1 MFRFATAA
9 ASGVAFTALRNTTT
23 TFRHSIVPAA
33 FAAASKRGIA
43 YDCYNVPVAGLSD
56 ELEELRQSVHDFAQ
70 RELAPRADEIDKTN
84 TFPMDMWRKLGDMGL
99 LGITAPEEYGGQKMG
114 YLAHTIAMEELS
126 RASGSVALSYGAHS
140 NLCVNQIVRNGNKA
154 QKEKYLPKL
163 ISGEH
168 IGALAMSEAGSG
180 SDVVS
185 MKLRADKKVVYA
197 KTDINAGPKGITAFL
212 IEKNFKGFS
221 TSPKL
226 DKLGMRGSNTC
237 ELVFDNCEVPVE
249 NVLGEVGKGVYVLM
263 SGLDLERL
271 VLSGGPLGLM
281 QAALDITVPYV
292 HDRTQFGQKIGEF
305 QLLQAKLADM
315 YTKLSASRSYV
326 YAVGRACDLGHSS
339 NKDCA
344 GAILYSAERA
354 TECALDAI
362 QCLGGNGYINDYATG
377 RLLRD
382 AKLYEIGA
390 GTSEIRRMLIGHLLL
405 LDSRMD
411 SHRQAP
417 RAFAAQNAATE
428 LTAETLIRQSV
439 LTNNNLRETF
449 MYRRPNPCI
458 EPSIHADMGS
468 PSLGVTATI
477 SGGNSSLPPSELLCS
492 EDQTH
497 TMAMPDKHVSQ
508 RPNAQTTSMGM
519 LDAYENLQLENDLP
533 QIDCTREAGG
543 GVPDIDDRSDPYP
556 NQQSLSSTLPF
567 HSMNHTVNSP
577 PQSSFENASTASL
590 ALAALVPERNGSE
603 HTATIVQ
610 YLRWYHEADI
620 HRCIFQAQR
629 QHEMTRSKKRHY
641 AIFLSLDAMLFM
653 DACPVVASQL
663 LTDTNQIGQEEFAVA
678 CFFILKD
685 MLQHQPLNQEYIR
698 STVRM
703 ENWPAPA
710 SSHVDS
716 TSIYNWSICVNHAIA
731 IKGCISQLSLPNYVI
746 ISRLFLCLNPA
757 CNNRNELHVSVGSK
771 SELTLVRRSGTL
783 KCLGVSN
790 RQADDLVNIVQ
801 VGDLGLLLGVPTSK
815 YMYDKSYEA
824 TTIKM
829 EIKVGEQFNTSKV
842 DPLLHSDIWRK
853 LKLSLL
859 LSLVSSNSENDHV
872 ESVLDN
878 KPLHILIVT
887 DGNSPLIDR
896 VLRHIGSLKRNSEPK
911 MKLPLQLSTG
921 SQFPYIQAG
930 SSSCSKNDVLYV
942 NMENILQS
950 EILDLENYISQPRLV
965 SIIKDGRSVSALVKV
980 CRVGGCKHIS
990 THHFPANQTT
1000 TLQLGYGKYP
1010 STNCHCKFS
1019 IGSLC
1024 IYQYSFLS
1032 SMLMIDTD
1040 NMYILQKVA
1049 KSGFVNIIR
1058 QMDIVIN
1065 LKSSCNA
1072 FVEKLLIERLLEIEL
1087 GSVHSSTHFSKSV
1100 SEMLDQA
1107 SSIKVELSLDCQKF
1121 ISKYVTV
1128 SRKMFPDESISV
1140 VCAVKRLSRIA
1151 AAHARLCF
1159 HSEALVED
1167 GVVAVM
1173 LIEESLAVLSDSSVL
1188 GFKSLPQDMENL
1200 YALYRSDEVPW
1211 YDRSHAPVLETSQEA
1226 AQCLHKMYQHILQLF
1241 DRLAVDEA

>member
-390 GTSEIRRMLIGHLLL
+390 GTSEIRRMLIGHLLF

-663 LTDTNQIGQEEFAVA
+663 LTDTNQIAQEEFAVA

-771 SELTLVRRSGTL
+771 SELTNIASWLPRYELKAIDLNCSHCGVTL
-783 KCLGVSN
+783 TESPPDIVY
-790 RQADDLVNIVQ
+790 AYDLVNIVQ

-829 EIKVGEQFNTSKV
+829 EIKAGEQFNTSKV

-965 SIIKDGRSVSALVKV
+965 SIIKDGRSVSALSKSAVWV
-980 CRVGGCKHIS
+980 VAS
-990 THHFPANQTT
+990 TYLPTIFQQT
-1000 TLQLGYGKYP
+1000 KP
-1010 STNCHCKFS
+1010 PHSSSAMTN
-1019 IGSLC
+1019 I
-1024 IYQYSFLS
+1024 
-1032 SMLMIDTD
+1032 
-1040 NMYILQKVA
+1040 QKVA

>member
-1 MFRFATAA
+1 
-9 ASGVAFTALRNTTT
+9 
-23 TFRHSIVPAA
+23 
-33 FAAASKRGIA
+33 
-43 YDCYNVPVAGLSD
+43 
-56 ELEELRQSVHDFAQ
+56 
-70 RELAPRADEIDKTN
+70 
-84 TFPMDMWRKLGDMGL
+84 
-99 LGITAPEEYGGQKMG
+99 
-114 YLAHTIAMEELS
+114 
-126 RASGSVALSYGAHS
+126 
-140 NLCVNQIVRNGNKA
+140 
-154 QKEKYLPKL
+154 
-163 ISGEH
+163 
-168 IGALAMSEAGSG
+168 
-180 SDVVS
+180 
-185 MKLRADKKVVYA
+185 
-197 KTDINAGPKGITAFL
+197 
-212 IEKNFKGFS
+212 
-221 TSPKL
+221 
-226 DKLGMRGSNTC
+226 
-237 ELVFDNCEVPVE
+237 
-249 NVLGEVGKGVYVLM
+249 
-263 SGLDLERL
+263 
-271 VLSGGPLGLM
+271 
-281 QAALDITVPYV
+281 
-292 HDRTQFGQKIGEF
+292 
-305 QLLQAKLADM
+305 
-315 YTKLSASRSYV
+315 
-326 YAVGRACDLGHSS
+326 
-339 NKDCA
+339 
-344 GAILYSAERA
+344 
-354 TECALDAI
+354 
-362 QCLGGNGYINDYATG
+362 
-377 RLLRD
+377 
-382 AKLYEIGA
+382 
-390 GTSEIRRMLIGHLLL
+390 
-405 LDSRMD
+405 MD

-663 LTDTNQIGQEEFAVA
+663 LTDTNQIAQEEFAVA

-965 SIIKDGRSVSALVKV
+965 SIIKDGRSVSALSKSAVWV
-980 CRVGGCKHIS
+980 VAS
-990 THHFPANQTT
+990 TYLPTIFQQTKPPHSSSAMAN
-1000 TLQLGYGKYP
+1000 
-1010 STNCHCKFS
+1010 
-1019 IGSLC
+1019 I
-1024 IYQYSFLS
+1024 
-1032 SMLMIDTD
+1032 
-1040 NMYILQKVA
+1040 QKVA